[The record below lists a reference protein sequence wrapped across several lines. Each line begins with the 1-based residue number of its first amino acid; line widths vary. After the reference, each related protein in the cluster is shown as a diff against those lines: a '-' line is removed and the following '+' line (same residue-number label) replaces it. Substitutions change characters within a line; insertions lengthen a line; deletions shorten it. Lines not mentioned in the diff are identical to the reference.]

1 MGGGRTGAGVRGAA
15 PLADD
20 LGVGLH
26 QVVRNVSARQVL
38 QGVCG
43 AELLLH
49 KHKGET
55 VSSSQ
60 PPTKLPPGVKGSKV
74 RGRVSGGR
82 VWGRVRGVEVWGSRV

>member
-1 MGGGRTGAGVRGAA
+1 MYKSVWGGRTGAGARGAA

-26 QVVRNVSARQVL
+26 QVVRHISARQVL

-60 PPTKLPPGVKGSKV
+60 PPTKLPPGLKAV
-74 RGRVSGGR
+74 RLGG
-82 VWGRVRGVEVWGSRV
+82 

>member
-1 MGGGRTGAGVRGAA
+1 MKDVPSLCINPFGGRRTGAGVRGAA

-74 RGRVSGGR
+74 RGVGFGA
-82 VWGRVRGVEVWGSRV
+82 VGFGV